1 LQWYIPPD
9 NFLHNW
15 LVVSTPL
22 KNINQL
28 GWLFPKYGKINQ
40 MFQTTN
46 QITIENGPV
55 EIVD

>member
-1 LQWYIPPD
+1 
-9 NFLHNW
+9 
-15 LVVSTPL
+15 VVSTPL